1 MLLSC
6 TRLTHGCTTL
16 RVLQISRA
24 SYNHQPRNFLHH
36 QLGRIRGKSGTLEH
50 ATQGSGSHH
59 LPQTPLR
66 MPVWLCLRRG
76 LAQRASKLRLGSN
89 ANASTS
95 AKVSSVPVPLKMGRS
110 QYGRLLSL
118 TKSEKWVLTA
128 GILCLVVSSAI
139 TMSVPLFLGKVIDVV
154 FNKAGMD
161 AAALGKLGEY
171 SALLFGIFVIG
182 GIANFARVYLF
193 GNAALRI
200 VRNLRSRVY
209 RSMLMQE
216 VGWFDTKGTG
226 ELINRLSTDTYMVG
240 ISLSQNVSDGLRSV
254 AMIGVG
260 TGMMIYTCPQLAAMS
275 ALVVPAMAGMAIV
288 YGRYVRKITRL
299 ELDKYAAIMKFAEE
313 RLGNVKTVK
322 TFCREQQE
330 QASLDNKLD
339 EALQIGYKETRAR
352 AIFFGLT
359 GFSGNFIIISV
370 LYYGGTLVL
379 QDQLTIGA
387 LTAFMLYAGYVAISM
402 NGLSNFYSQLNKG
415 VGAADRIW
423 EILDREYAIP
433 IDKGMV
439 PIGKPV
445 GEVGFKN
452 VYFTFPTRP
461 DSGVLS
467 DFSLNLLPGQ
477 TTAVVGRSGSG
488 KTTIALL
495 LLRLYDPQGGTVALD
510 GMDLRNVNPQWL
522 RNNIGA
528 VSQEPVLFSGTI
540 RENIMYGIN
549 PGGEQSEELLQR
561 VVEEANISQ
570 FTDQLPDG
578 LETLVGQRGMMLSG
592 GQKQRVA
599 IARALIK
606 VRDWQQQILLQPSGI
621 YTFSLQNPSILVLD
635 EATSA
640 LDAVSE
646 QLVQNALDR
655 LVQGRTVLTIAHR
668 LSTIRNA
675 DQIAVLSGGRIVE
688 QGNYNDLMG
697 IQKGVFRDLVATQAF
712 GDRE

>member
-1 MLLSC
+1 MLLNC

-16 RVLQISRA
+16 RVTQISRIRTLGTSLRQTSSPT
-24 SYNHQPRNFLHH
+24 SYNHH
-36 QLGRIRGKSGTLEH
+36 LGRCLHRRATRTLP
-50 ATQGSGSHH
+50 GSPASHPPPSEQNH
-59 LPQTPLR
+59 LLQTLR
-66 MPVWLCLRRG
+66 MPLWCMRRG
-76 LAQRASKLRLGSN
+76 LAQSSKWLARNAKAHAPPPVRA
-89 ANASTS
+89 AIE
-95 AKVSSVPVPLKMGRS
+95 PVPLKMGRS

-128 GILCLVVSSAI
+128 GIGCLVVSSAI

-154 FNKAGMD
+154 FNKSGMD
-161 AAALGKLGEY
+161 SAAMAKLGEY
-171 SALLFGIFVIG
+171 SLLLFGIFVLG
-182 GIANFARVYLF
+182 GFANFARVHLF

-200 VRNLRSRVY
+200 VRNLRSRLY

-226 ELINRLSTDTYMVG
+226 ELINRLSNDTYMVG
-240 ISLSQNVSDGLRSV
+240 ISLSQNVSDGLRSL

-260 TGMMIYTCPQLAAMS
+260 TGMMIYTSPQLAAVS

-288 YGRYVRKITRL
+288 YGRYVRRITKT
-299 ELDKYAAIMKFAEE
+299 ELDKYAEIMKFGEE
-313 RLGNVKTVK
+313 RFGNVKTVK
-322 TFCREQQE
+322 TFSREQHE
-330 QASLDNKLD
+330 VAAFDGKLD
-339 EALQIGYKETRAR
+339 EALEIGYKETRAR
-352 AIFFGLT
+352 SIFFGLT
-359 GFSGNFIIISV
+359 GFCGNFIIISV

-379 QDQLTIGA
+379 QDSLTIGA

-415 VGAADRIW
+415 IGASERIW
-423 EILDREYAIP
+423 EILDRECTIP
-433 IDKGMV
+433 IDKGIV
-439 PIGKPV
+439 PVDKPL
-445 GEVGFKN
+445 GEVGFQS

-461 DSGVLS
+461 EAAVLS
-467 DFSLNLLPGQ
+467 DFSLNLLPGK

-495 LLRLYDPQGGTVALD
+495 MLRLYDPQGGSVQLD
-510 GMDLRNVNPQWL
+510 GIDLRTLNPQWL

-528 VSQEPVLFSGTI
+528 VSQEPVLFSCSI
-540 RENIMYGIN
+540 RENILYGAN
-549 PGGEQSEELLQR
+549 PDQQISEEQLQR
-561 VVEEANISQ
+561 VVEEANVSQ

-606 VRDWQQQILLQPSGI
+606 NPAILI
-621 YTFSLQNPSILVLD
+621 LD

-646 QLVQNALDR
+646 QLVQNALDN

-675 DQIAVLSGGRIVE
+675 DQIAVLSDGKIVE
-688 QGNYNDLMG
+688 QGSYNELMG
-697 IQKGVFRDLVATQAF
+697 ISEGVFRELVASQAF
-712 GDRE
+712 AGRD

>member
-1 MLLSC
+1 MLLNC

-16 RVLQISRA
+16 RVTQISRIRTPA
-24 SYNHQPRNFLHH
+24 TSLHQASSSSYNHH
-36 QLGRIRGKSGTLEH
+36 LGRCLHRRARTLPRSP
-50 ATQGSGSHH
+50 ATHPPIKQQNH
-59 LPQTPLR
+59 LLQTLR
-66 MPVWLCLRRG
+66 MPWWCMRRG
-76 LAQRASKLRLGSN
+76 LSQSSKWLARN
-89 ANASTS
+89 AKTS
-95 AKVSSVPVPLKMGRS
+95 APPPVGAGIVPVPLKMGRS

-128 GILCLVVSSAI
+128 GICCLVVSSAI

-154 FNKAGMD
+154 FNKSGMD
-161 AAALGKLGEY
+161 SAAMAKLSEY
-171 SALLFGIFVIG
+171 SLMLFGIFVLG
-182 GIANFARVYLF
+182 GFANFARVHLF
-193 GNAALRI
+193 GNAALRM
-200 VRNLRSRVY
+200 VRNLRSRLY
-209 RSMLMQE
+209 SSMLMQE
-216 VGWFDTKGTG
+216 VGWFDTKGSG
-226 ELINRLSTDTYMVG
+226 ELINRLSNDTYLVG
-240 ISLSQNVSDGLRSV
+240 ISLSQNVSDGLRSL

-260 TGMMIYTCPQLAAMS
+260 TGMMIYTSPQLAAVS

-288 YGRYVRKITRL
+288 YGRYVRRITKT
-299 ELDKYAAIMKFAEE
+299 ELDKYAEIMKYAEE
-313 RLGNVKTVK
+313 RFGNVKTVK

-330 QASLDNKLD
+330 VAAFNGKLD

-359 GFSGNFIIISV
+359 GFCGNFIIISV

-379 QDQLTIGA
+379 QDSLTIGA

-415 VGAADRIW
+415 IGASERIW
-423 EILDREYAIP
+423 EILDRECTIP
-433 IDKGMV
+433 IDKGIV
-439 PIGKPV
+439 PVNKTV
-445 GEVGFKN
+445 GEVGFQS

-461 DSGVLS
+461 DAAVLS
-467 DFSLNLLPGQ
+467 DFSLNLMPGK

-495 LLRLYDPQGGTVALD
+495 MLRLYDPQGGTVQLD
-510 GMDLRNVNPQWL
+510 GIDLRTVNPQWL

-528 VSQEPVLFSGTI
+528 VSQEPVLFSCSI
-540 RENIMYGIN
+540 RENILYGAR
-549 PGGEQSEELLQR
+549 PDEQPSEEQLQR
-561 VVEEANISQ
+561 VIQEANVSQ

-578 LETLVGQRGMMLSG
+578 LDTLVGQRGMMLSG

-606 VRDWQQQILLQPSGI
+606 NPAILI
-621 YTFSLQNPSILVLD
+621 LD

-646 QLVQNALDR
+646 QLVQNALDN

-675 DQIAVLSGGRIVE
+675 DQIAVLSEGKIVE
-688 QGNYNDLMG
+688 QGSYNDLMG
-697 IQKGVFRDLVATQAF
+697 IQEGVFRELVASQAF
-712 GDRE
+712 AGRD

>member
-1 MLLSC
+1 MLLNC
-6 TRLTHGCTTL
+6 ARLTHGCATL
-16 RVLQISRA
+16 RVSQISQIRSST
-24 SYNHQPRNFLHH
+24 SYNHY
-36 QLGRIRGKSGTLEH
+36 LGRCLHRRTPR
-50 ATQGSGSHH
+50 TH
-59 LPQTPLR
+59 LDLHQNRPLQSLR
-66 MPVWLCLRRG
+66 MPWWCMRRDFAQSSKWLAR
-76 LAQRASKLRLGSN
+76 N
-89 ANASTS
+89 AKTGAPPPVGAKIVST
-95 AKVSSVPVPLKMGRS
+95 PVKMGRS
-110 QYGRLLSL
+110 QYGRLISL

-128 GILCLVVSSAI
+128 GIGCLVVSSAI
-139 TMSVPLFLGKVIDVV
+139 TMSVPLFIGKVIDVV
-154 FNKAGMD
+154 FNKSGLD
-161 AAALGKLGEY
+161 SAAISKLGEY
-171 SALLFGIFVIG
+171 SALLFGIFVLG
-182 GIANFARVYLF
+182 GFANFARVHLF

-200 VRNLRSRVY
+200 VRNLRSRIY

-216 VGWFDTKGTG
+216 VGWFDTKGSG
-226 ELINRLSTDTYMVG
+226 ELINRLSNDTYMMG

-260 TGMMIYTCPQLAAMS
+260 TGMMIYTSPQLAAMS

-288 YGRYVRKITRL
+288 YGRYVRRITRT
-299 ELDKYAAIMKFAEE
+299 ELDKYAEIMKYAEE
-313 RLGNVKTVK
+313 RFGNVKTVK

-330 QASLDNKLD
+330 GTAFDGKLN

-359 GFSGNFIIISV
+359 GFCGNFIIISV

-379 QDQLTIGA
+379 QDSLTIGA

-415 VGAADRIW
+415 IGASERIW
-423 EILDREYAIP
+423 EILDRECTIP
-433 IDKGMV
+433 IDKGIV
-439 PIGKPV
+439 PVDKPI
-445 GEVGFKN
+445 GEVGFQN
-452 VYFTFPTRP
+452 VYFTFPGRP
-461 DSGVLS
+461 ESTVLS
-467 DFSLNLLPGQ
+467 DFSLNLMPGK

-495 LLRLYDPQGGTVALD
+495 MLRLYDPQAGTVQLD
-510 GMDLRNVNPQWL
+510 GIDLRTVNPQWL

-528 VSQEPVLFSGTI
+528 VSQEPVLFSCSI
-540 RENIMYGIN
+540 RENILYGAN
-549 PGGEQSEELLQR
+549 PDETPSEEQLQR
-561 VVEEANISQ
+561 VVQEANVSQ

-578 LETLVGQRGMMLSG
+578 LDTLVGQRGMMLSG

-606 VRDWQQQILLQPSGI
+606 NPAILI
-621 YTFSLQNPSILVLD
+621 LD

-646 QLVQNALDR
+646 NLVQNALDN

-675 DQIAVLSGGRIVE
+675 DQIAVLNEGKIVE
-688 QGNYNDLMG
+688 QGTFNELMG
-697 IQKGVFRDLVATQAF
+697 INKGVFRELVASQAF
-712 GDRE
+712 GGQN

>member
-1 MLLSC
+1 MLLNC

-16 RVLQISRA
+16 RVTQISQIRSPT
-24 SYNHQPRNFLHH
+24 SYNHH
-36 QLGRIRGKSGTLEH
+36 LGRCLHRRTTRT
-50 ATQGSGSHH
+50 A
-59 LPQTPLR
+59 LPPTGRPHPPSLSPQNNRLLQTLR
-66 MPVWLCLRRG
+66 MPWWCMRRG
-76 LAQRASKLRLGSN
+76 FAQSSKWLARN
-89 ANASTS
+89 AKAD
-95 AKVSSVPVPLKMGRS
+95 AAPPIGAGIVPAAPVKMARS
-110 QYGRLLSL
+110 QYARLLSL
-118 TKSEKWVLTA
+118 TKSEKWVLAA
-128 GILCLVVSSAI
+128 GIGCLVVSSAI

-154 FNKAGMD
+154 FNKSGLD
-161 AAALGKLGEY
+161 SAAMAKLGEY
-171 SALLFGIFVIG
+171 SMLLLAIFVLG
-182 GIANFARVYLF
+182 GFANFARVHLF

-200 VRNLRSRVY
+200 VRNLRSRLY

-226 ELINRLSTDTYMVG
+226 ELINRLSNDTYMVG
-240 ISLSQNVSDGLRSV
+240 MSLSQNVSDGLRSV

-260 TGMMIYTCPQLAAMS
+260 TGMMIYTSPQLAAVS

-288 YGRYVRKITRL
+288 YGRYVRRITKT
-299 ELDKYAAIMKFAEE
+299 ELDKYAEIMKYAEE
-313 RLGNVKTVK
+313 RFGNVKTVK

-330 QASLDNKLD
+330 VAAFDGKLG
-339 EALQIGYKETRAR
+339 EALEIGYKETRAR

-359 GFSGNFIIISV
+359 GFCGNFIIISV
-370 LYYGGTLVL
+370 LWYGGTLVL
-379 QDQLTIGA
+379 QDSLTIGA

-415 VGAADRIW
+415 IGASERIW
-423 EILDREYAIP
+423 EILDRECTIP
-433 IDKGMV
+433 IDKGIV
-439 PIGKPV
+439 PVEKPL
-445 GEVGFKN
+445 GEVGFQN

-461 DSGVLS
+461 ESAVLS
-467 DFSLNLLPGQ
+467 DFSLNLMPGK

-495 LLRLYDPQGGTVALD
+495 MLRLYDPQAGTVQLD
-510 GMDLRNVNPQWL
+510 GIDLRTVNPQWL

-528 VSQEPVLFSGTI
+528 VSQEPVLFSSSI
-540 RENIMYGIN
+540 RENILYGAN
-549 PGGEQSEELLQR
+549 PGETPTEDQLQR
-561 VVEEANISQ
+561 VVEEANVSQ

-578 LETLVGQRGMMLSG
+578 LDTLVGQRGMMLSG

-606 VRDWQQQILLQPSGI
+606 NPAILI
-621 YTFSLQNPSILVLD
+621 LD

-646 QLVQNALDR
+646 NLVQIALDN

-675 DQIAVLSGGRIVE
+675 DSIAVLSEGKIVE
-688 QGNYNDLMG
+688 QGSYNELMG
-697 IQKGVFRDLVATQAF
+697 IQEGVFRELVASQAF
-712 GDRE
+712 AGRD

>member
-1 MLLSC
+1 MLLNC
-6 TRLTHGCTTL
+6 TRLTHGCTTR
-16 RVLQISRA
+16 RVTQISQIRSPT
-24 SYNHQPRNFLHH
+24 SYNHH
-36 QLGRIRGKSGTLEH
+36 LGRCLHRRSTTARTTLPPSH
-50 ATQGSGSHH
+50 PPLATPARQ
-59 LPQTPLR
+59 LLQTLR
-66 MPVWLCLRRG
+66 MPWWCMRRG
-76 LAQRASKLRLGSN
+76 FAQSSKWLARN
-89 ANASTS
+89 AKAD
-95 AKVSSVPVPLKMGRS
+95 AVPPVGAEPVKMGRS

-118 TKSEKWVLTA
+118 TKSEKWVLSA
-128 GILCLVVSSAI
+128 GIGCLVVSSAI

-154 FNKAGMD
+154 FNKSGID
-161 AAALGKLGEY
+161 SAAMAKLGEY
-171 SALLFGIFVIG
+171 SMLLFAIFVVG
-182 GIANFARVYLF
+182 GFANFARVHLF

-200 VRNLRSRVY
+200 VRNLRSRLY
-209 RSMLMQE
+209 RSMLLQE
-216 VGWFDTKGTG
+216 VGWFDTKGSG
-226 ELINRLSTDTYMVG
+226 ELINRLSNDTYMVG
-240 ISLSQNVSDGLRSV
+240 MSLSQNVSDGLRSV

-260 TGMMIYTCPQLAAMS
+260 TGMMIYTSPQLAAVS

-288 YGRYVRKITRL
+288 YGRYVRRITKT
-299 ELDKYAAIMKFAEE
+299 ELDKYAEIMKYAEE
-313 RLGNVKTVK
+313 RFGNVKTVK

-330 QASLDNKLD
+330 VAAFDGLLD

-359 GFSGNFIIISV
+359 GFCGNFIIISV
-370 LYYGGTLVL
+370 LWYGGTLVL
-379 QDQLTIGA
+379 QDSLTIGA

-415 VGAADRIW
+415 IGAAERIW
-423 EILDREYAIP
+423 EILDRECTIP
-433 IDKGMV
+433 IDKGIV
-439 PIGKPV
+439 PVEKPV
-445 GEVGFKN
+445 GEVGFQN

-461 DSGVLS
+461 ESAVLA
-467 DFSLNLLPGQ
+467 DFTLNLMPGK

-495 LLRLYDPQGGTVALD
+495 MLRLYDPQGGTVQLD
-510 GMDLRNVNPQWL
+510 GVDLRTVNPQWL

-528 VSQEPVLFSGTI
+528 VSQEPVLFSCSI
-540 RENIMYGIN
+540 RENILYGAN
-549 PGGEQSEELLQR
+549 PGETPSEEQLQR
-561 VVEEANISQ
+561 VVEEANVSQ

-606 VRDWQQQILLQPSGI
+606 NPAILI
-621 YTFSLQNPSILVLD
+621 LD

-646 QLVQNALDR
+646 NLVQNALDN

-675 DQIAVLSGGRIVE
+675 DQIAVLSDGKIVE
-688 QGNYNDLMG
+688 QGSYNELMG
-697 IQKGVFRDLVATQAF
+697 IEEGVFRELVASQAF
-712 GDRE
+712 AGRD

>member
-1 MLLSC
+1 MLLNC

-16 RVLQISRA
+16 RVSQICRA
-24 SYNHQPRNFLHH
+24 SYNHHHHLHRQYP
-36 QLGRIRGKSGTLEH
+36 QLGRCLQRGLRTPPRPP
-50 ATQGSGSHH
+50 ATVAPSSSLGGHH
-59 LPQTPLR
+59 LLLFHALR
-66 MPVWLCLRRG
+66 MPTQCLRRG
-76 LAQRASKLRLGSN
+76 LAQTAKKIRLIGN
-89 ANASTS
+89 VPKRGNVPVTS
-95 AKVSSVPVPLKMGRS
+95 PITVPPKAKVAVPATMGRS

-128 GILCLVVSSAI
+128 GILCLIVSSAI
-139 TMSVPLFLGKVIDVV
+139 TMSVPMFLGKVIDVV

-161 AAALGKLGEY
+161 SAAVARLGEY
-171 SALLFGIFVIG
+171 SMMLFAIFVLG
-182 GIANFARVYLF
+182 GIANFSRVYLF

-200 VRNLRSRVY
+200 VKNLRSRVY
-209 RSMLMQE
+209 KSMLMQE

-226 ELINRLSTDTYMVG
+226 ELINRLSNDTYMVG
-240 ISLSQNVSDGLRSV
+240 ISLSQNVSDGLRSL

-260 TGMMIYTCPQLAAMS
+260 TGMMIYTSPQLAAVS

-288 YGRYVRKITRL
+288 YGRYVRKITRK
-299 ELDKYAAIMKFAEE
+299 ELDKYAQIMKYAEE
-313 RLGNVKTVK
+313 RFGNVKTVK
-322 TFCREQQE
+322 IFCREEQE
-330 QASLDNKLD
+330 VKAFDKKLD

-352 AIFFGLT
+352 SIFFGLT

-379 QDQLTIGA
+379 QDQISIGA

-415 VGAADRIW
+415 VGASERIW
-423 EILDREYAIP
+423 EILDRECSIP
-433 IDKGMV
+433 IDKGIV
-439 PIGKPV
+439 PDSKPV
-445 GEVGFKN
+445 GDVGFQN
-452 VYFTFPTRP
+452 VYFSFPTRP
-461 DSGVLS
+461 ESAVLS

-488 KTTIALL
+488 KTTIAML
-495 LLRLYDPQGGTVALD
+495 LLRLYDPQSGAVTLD
-510 GMDLRNVNPQWL
+510 GIDLRTVNPQWL
-522 RNNIGA
+522 RDNIGA
-528 VSQEPVLFSGTI
+528 VSQEPVLFSGSI
-540 RENIMYGIN
+540 RENILYGAN
-549 PGGEQSEELLQR
+549 PGDEPNEELLQR

-578 LETLVGQRGMMLSG
+578 LETMVGQRGMMLSG

-606 VRDWQQQILLQPSGI
+606 NPTILI
-621 YTFSLQNPSILVLD
+621 LD

-640 LDAVSE
+640 LDAMSE

-675 DQIAVLSGGRIVE
+675 DQIAVLSDGRIVE
-688 QGNYNDLMG
+688 QGNYTELMN
-697 IQKGVFRDLVATQAF
+697 IPEGVFRELVATQAF
-712 GDRE
+712 GGQESPQD

>member
-1 MLLSC
+1 MLLNC

-16 RVLQISRA
+16 RVTQISQIRSA
-24 SYNHQPRNFLHH
+24 TSYNHH
-36 QLGRIRGKSGTLEH
+36 LGRCLHRRTTRIASPPTG
-50 ATQGSGSHH
+50 
-59 LPQTPLR
+59 QTTHQPLR
-66 MPVWLCLRRG
+66 MQQWWCMRRG
-76 LAQRASKLRLGSN
+76 FAQSSKWLARNAKADAAPPIRAG
-89 ANASTS
+89 
-95 AKVSSVPVPLKMGRS
+95 KMARS
-110 QYGRLLSL
+110 QYARLLSL
-118 TKSEKWVLTA
+118 TKSEKWVLSA
-128 GILCLVVSSAI
+128 GIGCLVVSSAI

-154 FNKAGMD
+154 FNKSGLD
-161 AAALGKLGEY
+161 SAAMAKLGEY
-171 SALLFGIFVIG
+171 SMLLLGIFVLG
-182 GIANFARVYLF
+182 GFANFARVHLF

-200 VRNLRSRVY
+200 VRNLRSRLY

-226 ELINRLSTDTYMVG
+226 ELINRLSNDTYMVG
-240 ISLSQNVSDGLRSV
+240 MSLSQNVSDGLRSL

-260 TGMMIYTCPQLAAMS
+260 TGMMIYTSPQLAAVS

-288 YGRYVRKITRL
+288 YGRYVRRITKT
-299 ELDKYAAIMKFAEE
+299 ELDKQAEIMKYAEE
-313 RLGNVKTVK
+313 RFGNVKTVK

-330 QASLDNKLD
+330 CAAFDGKLG

-359 GFSGNFIIISV
+359 GFCGNFIIISV
-370 LYYGGTLVL
+370 LWYGGTLVL
-379 QDQLTIGA
+379 QDSLTIGA

-415 VGAADRIW
+415 IGASERIW
-423 EILDREYAIP
+423 EILDRECTIP
-433 IDKGMV
+433 IDQGIV
-439 PIGKPV
+439 PLEKPL
-445 GEVGFKN
+445 GEVGFQN

-461 DSGVLS
+461 ESAVLS
-467 DFSLNLLPGQ
+467 DFSLNLMPGK

-495 LLRLYDPQGGTVALD
+495 MLRLYDPQAGSVQLD
-510 GMDLRNVNPQWL
+510 GIDLRTVNPQWL

-528 VSQEPVLFSGTI
+528 VSQEPVLFSSSI
-540 RENIMYGIN
+540 RENILYGAN
-549 PGGEQSEELLQR
+549 PGETPTEEQLQR
-561 VVEEANISQ
+561 VVEEANVSQ

-606 VRDWQQQILLQPSGI
+606 NPAILI
-621 YTFSLQNPSILVLD
+621 LD

-646 QLVQNALDR
+646 NLVQNALDN

-675 DQIAVLSGGRIVE
+675 DSIAVLSEGKIVE
-688 QGNYNDLMG
+688 QGSYNELMG
-697 IQKGVFRDLVATQAF
+697 IQEGVFRELVASQAF
-712 GDRE
+712 AGRD